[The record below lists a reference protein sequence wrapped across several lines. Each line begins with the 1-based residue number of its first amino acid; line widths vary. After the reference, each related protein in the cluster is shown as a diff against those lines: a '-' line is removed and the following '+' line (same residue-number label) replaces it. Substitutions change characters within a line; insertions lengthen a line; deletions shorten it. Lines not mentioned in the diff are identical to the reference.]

1 MLGQS
6 ARTYR
11 GTLYL
16 FRGGGLSSLR
26 KRQFLL
32 ALRRLGRFA
41 RRNETSLAAKNQEK
55 RMFSQARD

>member
-26 KRQFLL
+26 KHPFLL
-32 ALRRLGRFA
+32 ALRRCRRFA
-41 RRNETSLAAKNQEK
+41 LRNETFLAAKNQEK
-55 RMFSQARD
+55 RMFLQAKD